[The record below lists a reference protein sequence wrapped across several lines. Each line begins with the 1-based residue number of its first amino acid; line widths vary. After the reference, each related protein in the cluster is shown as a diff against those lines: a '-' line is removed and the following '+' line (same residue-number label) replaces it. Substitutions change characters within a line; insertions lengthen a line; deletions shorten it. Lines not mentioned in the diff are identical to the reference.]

1 MNIRPAKYTKF
12 DPKIDFMY
20 AVDLERENEIKVKL
34 DKMASIPGLNDD
46 ERDDLLIE
54 KDLCRVQVRPS
65 QKYVSSQMEEDICNM
80 LYEEVK
86 EIKTLQLLKK
96 YKDFADKEAWKVHE
110 QKSYSTW
117 FVPDF
122 KRYLPNFERY
132 LYTIDNVN
140 EFPDFYRNSAIVFY
154 AVFQKYIRIRKTE
167 LSN

>member
-12 DPKIDFMY
+12 DPDIDFMY
-20 AVDLERENEIKVKL
+20 AVDLERETEIKVKL
-34 DKMASIPGLNDD
+34 DNMASIPGLNDD

-80 LYEEVK
+80 LYEEVIG
-86 EIKTLQLLKK
+86 IKTLQLLKK
-96 YKDFADKEAWKVHE
+96 YKDFADKKAWKVHE

-122 KRYLPNFERY
+122 NIFKQYLPNNFNDY
-132 LYTIDNVN
+132 
-140 EFPDFYRNSAIVFY
+140 PDFYRNSAIVFY
-154 AVFQKYIRIRKTE
+154 AVFQKYIRIRNTE
-167 LSN
+167 LSK